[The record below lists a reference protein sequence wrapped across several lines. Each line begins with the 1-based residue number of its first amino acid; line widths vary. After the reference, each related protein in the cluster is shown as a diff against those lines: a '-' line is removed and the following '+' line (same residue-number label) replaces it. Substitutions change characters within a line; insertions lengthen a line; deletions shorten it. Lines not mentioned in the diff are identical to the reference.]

1 MKALSLAS
9 CLLASA
15 SGLDFG
21 GSDTTETLLLWQV
34 LKSGGDMGTQQTML
48 PLLMS
53 NLFGKPTKS
62 QQTLI
67 NFR

>member
-53 NLFGKPTKS
+53 NLFGKSKILFQFLNRP
-62 QQTLI
+62 
-67 NFR
+67 R